1 MSHNV
6 YMFFGIYFENRNGEN
21 EHIFDEL
28 HMFEDDYD
36 VVVETNSCAFVYI
49 GKIIA
54 EVDVEEL
61 GESEPIR
68 LPDNPD
74 IQKVGANLMNRFVGM
89 PTLFYLVNVY
99 NE

>member
-28 HMFEDDYD
+28 HLFENEYD
-36 VVVETNSCAFVYI
+36 IIVEKDTCAFCYI

-54 EVDVEEL
+54 EIDVKEL
-61 GESEPIR
+61 GESKPLR

-74 IQKVGANLMNRFVGM
+74 IQQVGANLMSRFIGM
-89 PTLFYLVNVY
+89 PTLFYLVNLY
-99 NE
+99 D